1 MGNNTV
7 LISGLLL
14 MLTLIPLVVDNA
26 FADSKNYVTAEDLGV
41 LQLAAHDLFNVDR
54 CNGDASCSEDFEN
67 GKLDLST
74 LLVDTVNGGSFDDA
88 TIAIGG
94 EPRNR
99 ENIMLF
105 TIASEFG
112 ETYVN
117 LKEKFGE
124 LKAKKLIIEKYH
136 KKLAKSYK
144 KAFHE
149 NFPSPMD
156 GAATMQENLALR
168 TIHDLLPGQ
177 IKINNNW
184 VSTLDSSLHG
194 LTLDKNELQQ
204 KSSKLDGKFD
214 AEYLNIM
221 ICFPPDLMI
230 CINVNLLKAD
240 QSFGEQ
246 FETPISFNFFMEEL
260 EDGLYDKNDWGMFH
274 IRNLMAKGQN
284 F

>member
-1 MGNNTV
+1 MGNSTI
-7 LISGLLL
+7 ISIVGAL
-14 MLTLIPLVVDNA
+14 MILALIPFVSDNA
-26 FADSKNYVTAEDLGV
+26 FADSKNYVTLEDLGV

-54 CNGDASCSEDFEN
+54 NLGHNFEN

-74 LLVDTVNGGSFDDA
+74 LFVDTVNGGKFDDA
-88 TIAIGG
+88 IIAIGG

-99 ENIMLF
+99 ENVMLF
-105 TIASEFG
+105 TVASYFG

-124 LKAKKLIIEKYH
+124 PEAKKMVIEKYH

-149 NFPSPMD
+149 NFPSSMD
-156 GAATMQENLALR
+156 GSATMQENLALR
-168 TIHDLLPGQ
+168 TIHDLLPGK
-177 IKINNNW
+177 IKINKNW
-184 VSTLDSSLHG
+184 VSTLDSSLNG
-194 LTLDKNELQQ
+194 LTLDKNELKQ

-214 AEYLNIM
+214 DEFLDIH
-221 ICFPPDLMI
+221 ICFPPDFNT
-230 CINVNLLKAD
+230 CIDVNLLEAD

-246 FETPISFNFFMEEL
+246 FETPLSFDFFMEEI
-260 EDGLYDKNDWGMFH
+260 EDGIYDEDDWAMIH